1 MGEINSNMVSKAVI
15 LLALAALQ
23 YSLAVPT
30 TISDVVPET
39 RFVEHGDVAE
49 GLLCSDAQP
58 QAPRDLTTGASGA
71 KRALGPLNLVPGH
84 ADATA
89 DGFVHVN
96 THFHEGAEHK
106 SDAYNTA
113 PPSEGPN
120 GGEYANGHPGWQCAD
135 SVEEHDQSGMWAP
148 YEFQHCKDVHVG
160 HTYEISWH
168 VDRACHRVS
177 ARAFDAM
184 CQSMQETYS
193 GGGYEGGDLEPHGSR
208 TILSPDWVA
217 SKTYPMAGY
226 E

>member
-1 MGEINSNMVSKAVI
+1 MGRINSNMVSQAVI

-120 GGEYANGHPGWQCAD
+120 GGEYQTGTQAGNVPTVLKSTTNQACGPLTNSSTARMCMLATPTR
-135 SVEEHDQSGMWAP
+135 STMFMELEDQ
-148 YEFQHCKDVHVG
+148 
-160 HTYEISWH
+160 
-168 VDRACHRVS
+168 
-177 ARAFDAM
+177 
-184 CQSMQETYS
+184 
-193 GGGYEGGDLEPHGSR
+193 R
-208 TILSPDWVA
+208 TQLIQ
-217 SKTYPMAGY
+217 
-226 E
+226 

>member
-1 MGEINSNMVSKAVI
+1 MVSQAVI
-15 LLALAALQ
+15 ILALAALQ

-58 QAPRDLTTGASGA
+58 QAPRDLTTGASGD

-96 THFHEGAEHK
+96 THFQGGAEHK

-135 SVEEHDQSGMWAP
+135 SVEEHDQSGAVLLLSHHAHKSTSYLFDSP
-148 YEFQHCKDVHVG
+148 SSPSSSSPSSSNYLQALVVG
-160 HTYEISWH
+160 CS
-168 VDRACHRVS
+168 
-177 ARAFDAM
+177 
-184 CQSMQETYS
+184 
-193 GGGYEGGDLEPHGSR
+193 
-208 TILSPDWVA
+208 
-217 SKTYPMAGY
+217 
-226 E
+226 